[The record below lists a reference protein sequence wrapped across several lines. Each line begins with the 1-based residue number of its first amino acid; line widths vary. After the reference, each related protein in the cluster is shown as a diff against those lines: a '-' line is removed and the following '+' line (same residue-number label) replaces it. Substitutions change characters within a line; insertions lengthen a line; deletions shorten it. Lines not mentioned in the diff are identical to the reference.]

1 MAVSEEWIKNRAYA
15 LWEEEG
21 RPHGKDAEHWERA
34 AQEYK
39 TVNGGAKKAPA
50 ARKSKAAD
58 AKPADAKPAATA
70 ETKPAAKP
78 AARAKAA
85 PKAKEAPASEAAPK
99 KRARKTPGA

>member
-34 AQEYK
+34 ANEYK
-39 TVNGGAKKAPA
+39 SLNGAPKKAASP
-50 ARKSKAAD
+50 RKPKAAEPKPAE
-58 AKPADAKPAATA
+58 AKPPTTA
-70 ETKPAAKP
+70 ETPAKAKP

-85 PKAKEAPASEAAPK
+85 PKTTEAPASEAAPK
-99 KRARKTPGA
+99 KRTRKTPAA